1 MPHSLPSAEYWHAKA
16 EEARAQGDNMRSE
29 DARKAMFSIADSYEA
44 MAARAAKREAR
55 GKPDAGKA
63 H

>member
-29 DARKAMFSIADSYEA
+29 DARKAMFNIADSYEA
-44 MAARAAKREAR
+44 MAARAAEREAR
-55 GKPDAGKA
+55 SKPHARKT